1 MKNFFLFPALL
12 IGFFLQ
18 AQEETQ
24 KREIFNIAIRGGL
37 NSAKFTSVEADSKTA
52 FYLGLS
58 LPLEFAN
65 FYTLNPEINYSAQGA
80 NNVVYQR
87 YNSENIREVIKKNIT
102 ANYIS
107 LNIINRFTAK
117 NAFIEFGP
125 GLDFLESS
133 KNYNY
138 NNVDLTFNL
147 GLGFNITNKIAI
159 QARLKKGIIST
170 IDSYQVNNNY
180 YYSEN
185 GYNHVLSLGVQY
197 KL

>member
-37 NSAKFTSVEADSKTA
+37 NSASFSSVESDSKTA
-52 FYLGLS
+52 FYLGIS
-58 LPLEFAN
+58 LPLEFTR

-80 NNVVYQR
+80 KNVVYEG
-87 YNSENIREVIKKNIT
+87 YNNQGNHEIIKKDID

-117 NAFIEFGP
+117 NVFIEFGP
-125 GLDFLESS
+125 GLDFLD
-133 KNYNY
+133 KTKDYNY
-138 NNVDLTFNL
+138 NGVDLTFNL
-147 GLGFNITNKIAI
+147 GVGFNISNKITI
-159 QARLKKGIIST
+159 QGRLKKGVISA